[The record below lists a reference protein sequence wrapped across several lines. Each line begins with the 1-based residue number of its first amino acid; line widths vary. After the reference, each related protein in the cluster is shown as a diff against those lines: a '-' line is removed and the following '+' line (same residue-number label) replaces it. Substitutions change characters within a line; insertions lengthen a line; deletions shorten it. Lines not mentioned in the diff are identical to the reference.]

1 MTAPVERAGPSRRAR
16 RWATFIAIPG
26 IIIMLALGAWQTQRL
41 TWKASEQAYRD
52 ARLAEEPIPLPTTVD
67 DPAELFYRRVIVEGT
82 LQHDK
87 EMFLGARSHKGGLGF
102 QVITLLLRADG
113 SAILFNRGWVP
124 LERKEPRHRRAG
136 QIEGPQRLEGLV
148 VPGGKD
154 AWFAPGN
161 LPAERLWYWVDLES
175 ISAVA
180 GIPTQ
185 TFVVDAGPA
194 ENPGGFPIGGQTHVK
209 LRNEHLS
216 YVITWFCLAI
226 GLAVIYVI
234 FMRGRPK
241 KPANAATPP

>member
-1 MTAPVERAGPSRRAR
+1 
-16 RWATFIAIPG
+16 
-26 IIIMLALGAWQTQRL
+26 MLALGAWQTHRL
-41 TWKASEQAYRD
+41 SWKASEQAYRD
-52 ARLAEEPIPLPTTVD
+52 ARVAEAPIPLPAVVD

-87 EMFLGARSHKGGLGF
+87 EMLLGARSHKGGLGF
-102 QVITLLLRADG
+102 QVITPLVRADG

-124 LERKEPRHRRAG
+124 LERKEPQRRHAG
-136 QIEGPQRLEGLV
+136 QVEGPQRLEGLV

-154 AWFAPGN
+154 AWFAPEN
-161 LPAERLWYWVDLES
+161 RPDQRLWYWVDLATL
-175 ISAVA
+175 SASA

-185 TFVVDAGPA
+185 SYIVDAGSA
-194 ENPGGFPIGGQTHVK
+194 ENRGGFPIGGQTYVK

-241 KPANAATPP
+241 KTPDTAANPPS